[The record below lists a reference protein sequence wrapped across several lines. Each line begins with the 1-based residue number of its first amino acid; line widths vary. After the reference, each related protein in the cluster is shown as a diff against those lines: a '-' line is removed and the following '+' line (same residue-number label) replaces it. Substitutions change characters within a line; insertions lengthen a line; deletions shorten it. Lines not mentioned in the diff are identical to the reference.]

1 MGTDRQG
8 IHFQKSF
15 PRRNKTA
22 AMILSPNLIIAL
34 IATIISFSTLYIPQP
49 MLPLLADQFGVTAGE
64 AGLLMTVAM
73 LPLAFAP
80 VLYGYFLQ
88 AIPAKLMLI
97 VALGLLA
104 LDQVC
109 FYFVEAFW
117 QLILLRLLQG
127 LLLPA
132 IFTALMT
139 YCATMVPAASVRR
152 AMGFYIGATILGGF
166 SGRLV
171 GGVFASSFDWRTA
184 FVVMGL
190 MQLLPLVLLLRVES
204 DADIN
209 FARLDPKSIS
219 RVLHNR
225 SYRFMFLALASVF
238 FVFSGI
244 LNIVPFHLQDI
255 EPGTTPF
262 FISMLYLGYLIGAPV
277 SFFSESIS
285 NRLRDERAGLM
296 LGLGIHAFG
305 LFMLLFV
312 AFQGLIIVMFF
323 LAAGFF
329 LIHALLSGLAN
340 HLAQEHKGVVNG
352 VYVSVYYFSG
362 ALGSW
367 LPGYLYEALA
377 WHGMILVLMLILVLC
392 AWCISQF
399 KPPLS

>member
-1 MGTDRQG
+1 
-8 IHFQKSF
+8 
-15 PRRNKTA
+15 
-22 AMILSPNLIIAL
+22 MIFTPNLVVAL
-34 IATIISFSTLYIPQP
+34 IATVISFSTLYIPQP
-49 MLPLLADQFGVTAGE
+49 MLPLLAENFGVSAGE

-73 LPLAFAP
+73 LPLAIAP
-80 VLYGYFLQ
+80 SLYGYFLQ
-88 AIPAKLMLI
+88 AIPAKLMLT
-97 VALGLLA
+97 VALALLA

-109 FYFVEAFW
+109 FYFADEFW
-117 QLILLRLLQG
+117 HLIVLRLLQG

-139 YCATMVPAASVRR
+139 YCASMVPPNMVRR

-166 SGRLV
+166 TGRLA
-171 GGVFASSFDWRTA
+171 GGVFASSFDWRSA

-190 MQLLPLVLLLRVES
+190 MQLIPLLLLTRVES

-219 RVLHNR
+219 RVLLNR
-225 SYRFMFLALASVF
+225 NFRFMFLTLASVF

-244 LNIVPFHLQDI
+244 LNIVPFHLQNI
-255 EPGTTPF
+255 ESAATPF
-262 FISMLYLGYLIGAPV
+262 IISLLYLGYLVGAPV

-285 NRLRDERAGLM
+285 KLLSDERIGLL
-296 LGLGIHAFG
+296 LGLVIHVFG
-305 LFMLLFV
+305 LVMLLFV
-312 AFQGLIIVMFF
+312 AFEGLVVTMFF

-352 VYVSVYYFSG
+352 LYVSIYYFSG

-367 LPGYLYEALA
+367 LPGYLFEGVG
-377 WHGMILVLMLILVLC
+377 WHGMIIVFMLILGVS
-392 AWCISQF
+392 AWSIGRLRLPS
-399 KPPLS
+399 S